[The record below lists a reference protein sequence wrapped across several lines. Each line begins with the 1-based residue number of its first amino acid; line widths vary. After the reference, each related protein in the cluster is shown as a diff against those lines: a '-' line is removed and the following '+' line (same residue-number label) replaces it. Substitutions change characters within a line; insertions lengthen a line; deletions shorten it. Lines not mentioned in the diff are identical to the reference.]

1 MIILK
6 KFIRKLYYLI
16 SFLTLMIIFIPS
28 VKANDMFGGT
38 INQDIYSP
46 LRAMTDDSY
55 GNYYI
60 MPSNSAYLWYEPG
73 PVGARTMRVFCFE
86 GQDYLQDHVYAVTIY
101 LTTNTANRVLPADS
115 GNSRRI
121 GIGNSMNAS
130 RIAFVNNSAY
140 ARSVIYTNYSYDYFD
155 IRWPKTDGSFGL
167 QHFVYSVTYFFV
179 PNISGVGLAVP
190 FQFNSSVS
198 SSSTIYY
205 AGYHLE
211 NLGLANN
218 LSSSDIQSI
227 ISSSGLATASSQ
239 NEIKSSL
246 NQVRQ
251 QVTELNNSIDNVNDT
266 LNDDNIDGANSQVDD
281 LLDNDNFNDS
291 TGIQSIIN
299 APLNFINS
307 LSNTCSPINVTI
319 PYIDKPLQI
328 PCIKQELNNHIPLI
342 VPILSI
348 AINGFIVYRILLDL
362 VRIIKNSRNPDDDRI
377 EVLDL

>member
-28 VKANDMFGGT
+28 VKANDSYGGS
-38 INQDIYSP
+38 INTDISTP
-46 LRAMTDDSY
+46 FRLLDFDIY
-55 GNYYI
+55 GNYNI
-60 MPSNSAYLWYEPG
+60 PQQNSAYFFSDDFCAG
-73 PVGARTMRVFCFE
+73 PTWDNTRVYGIE
-86 GQDYLQDHVYAVTIY
+86 TQESYAGGNLYSISIY
-101 LTTNTANRVLPADS
+101 LYNSDRTIRITPAPS
-115 GNSRRI
+115 GSEQRRI
-121 GIGNSMNAS
+121 GLGNSMNMARQS
-130 RIAFVNNSAY
+130 WVGNNNS
-140 ARSVIYTNYSYDYFD
+140 VPVTYTNYSYDYFD
-155 IRWPKTDGSFGL
+155 VKLVNGTVFSG
-167 QHFVYSVTYFFV
+167 VYSVTYFFV
-179 PNISGVGLAVP
+179 PNQDNIALAVP
-190 FQFNSSVS
+190 FGTNSYKCG
-198 SSSTIYY
+198 TYY
-205 AGYHLE
+205 FAGYKLM
-211 NLGLANN
+211 NLGPANN
-218 LSSSDIQSI
+218 LKSSDIQSI
-227 ISSSGLATASSQ
+227 INNSGLATASSQ

-266 LNDDNIDGANSQVDD
+266 LNDDNVDGANSQVDD

-319 PYIDKPLQI
+319 PYIDKSLQI

-342 VPILSI
+342 VPVLSI